1 MKTKREI
8 LEYYGKCCVSEYC
21 LSVKQIY
28 PAGEKGD
35 GMAKKDAMKLE
46 NILGQKVA
54 IEHIID
60 SPAC

>member
-1 MKTKREI
+1 M
-8 LEYYGKCCVSEYC
+8 SEYC